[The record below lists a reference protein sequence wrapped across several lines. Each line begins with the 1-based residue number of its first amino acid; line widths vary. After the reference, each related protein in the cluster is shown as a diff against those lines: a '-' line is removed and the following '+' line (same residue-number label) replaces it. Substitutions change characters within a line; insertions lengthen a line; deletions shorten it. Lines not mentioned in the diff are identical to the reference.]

1 MVYYVHSKYFN
12 PAYVYCEFKIYYHE
26 RMAGGSTMASM
37 ATAVADITI
46 ILDLVTR

>member
-1 MVYYVHSKYFN
+1 MYIQNISTLLMFTVS
-12 PAYVYCEFKIYYHE
+12 FKIYYHE

-37 ATAVADITI
+37 AMAVADITI